1 MTATVGNTAL
11 MFLYTAD
18 AIVSCV
24 VHRNQISH
32 RVIRSLADSVFFL
45 YKVHDRTTSILLF
58 TQVKLHVCCATVT

>member
-32 RVIRSLADSVFFL
+32 RVIRSLADSVFFVL
-45 YKVHDRTTSILLF
+45 SS
-58 TQVKLHVCCATVT
+58 